1 MLSTFDL
8 FSHLKLYVKKN
19 ESAVIMGVG
28 RAFARSLEILLFLI
42 IFCARDLLHLKRCLI
57 TEVSCLSPRSNGKY
71 LAHGEITNLCHA
83 FVKRSGL
90 GSHLGFKLVPK
101 RKKHFFLR
109 RIYHHCNSTASFQL
123 DNLALCGDVHPN
135 PGFDPEVSL
144 IQDRNTQTISKRK
157 NMLVHLNARSLLQ
170 HIDELRLIFSKV
182 FPPIIAVTET
192 WLDNSIEDSE
202 IAIRNYSVERLD
214 RKEEEG

>member
-1 MLSTFDL
+1 MFHLQITVRLVHLDSKNTEFKIKRASMLPISVR
-8 FSHLKLYVKKN
+8 K
-19 ESAVIMGVG
+19 SATHVTV
-28 RAFARSLEILLFLI
+28 
-42 IFCARDLLHLKRCLI
+42 
-57 TEVSCLSPRSNGKY
+57 
-71 LAHGEITNLCHA
+71 
-83 FVKRSGL
+83 
-90 GSHLGFKLVPK
+90 
-101 RKKHFFLR
+101 
-109 RIYHHCNSTASFQL
+109 YHHCNSTASFQL

-182 FPPIIAVTET
+182 FPPIIAITET

-202 IAIRNYSVERLD
+202 IAIPNYSVERLD
-214 RKEEEG
+214 R

>member
-1 MLSTFDL
+1 M
-8 FSHLKLYVKKN
+8 KKS

-28 RAFARSLEILLFLI
+28 RAFARSLKILLFLT

-57 TEVSCLSPRSNGKY
+57 TEVSCLSSRSNGKY
-71 LAHGEITNLCHA
+71 LADGEITNLCHA
-83 FVKRSGL
+83 FVSVLVWTAILVARL
-90 GSHLGFKLVPK
+90 GTTLIVPK
-101 RKKHFFLR
+101 RKKHFFLP

-157 NMLVHLNARSLLQ
+157 NMLVHLNARGLLQ

-182 FPPIIAVTET
+182 FPPIIAITET

-202 IAIRNYSVERLD
+202 IAIPNYSVERLD
-214 RKEEEG
+214 R

>member
-1 MLSTFDL
+1 M
-8 FSHLKLYVKKN
+8 
-19 ESAVIMGVG
+19 
-28 RAFARSLEILLFLI
+28 
-42 IFCARDLLHLKRCLI
+42 
-57 TEVSCLSPRSNGKY
+57 
-71 LAHGEITNLCHA
+71 AHGEITNLCHA

-101 RKKHFFLR
+101 RKKYFFLH

-123 DNLALCGDVHPN
+123 DNFALCGDVHPN

-170 HIDELRLIFSKV
+170 HINELRLIFSKV
-182 FPPIIAVTET
+182 FPPIIAITET
-192 WLDNSIEDSE
+192 WLENSIEDSE
-202 IAIRNYSVERLD
+202 IAILNYSVERLD
-214 RKEEEG
+214 RKDNRRGGGNALFTGRPKIYSKKRFRRRLGSYLDSSTIMQNEFLGRMCLPRPKRIPGGF

>member
-1 MLSTFDL
+1 
-8 FSHLKLYVKKN
+8 
-19 ESAVIMGVG
+19 MGVR
-28 RAFARSLEILLFLI
+28 RAFPHSLKILLFLT

-83 FVKRSGL
+83 FEKRSGL

-157 NMLVHLNARSLLQ
+157 NMLVHLNAGGLLQ
-170 HIDELRLIFSKV
+170 HIDELRLIFSIV
-182 FPPIIAVTET
+182 FPPIIAITET
-192 WLDNSIEDSE
+192 WLDNSI
-202 IAIRNYSVERLD
+202 
-214 RKEEEG
+214 

>member
-1 MLSTFDL
+1 M
-8 FSHLKLYVKKN
+8 
-19 ESAVIMGVG
+19 
-28 RAFARSLEILLFLI
+28 
-42 IFCARDLLHLKRCLI
+42 HLKRCLI

-83 FVKRSGL
+83 FEKRSGL

-182 FPPIIAVTET
+182 FPPIIAITET

-202 IAIRNYSVERLD
+202 IAIPNYSVERLD
-214 RKEEEG
+214 RKDNRRGGDYWNFLLLMNYNK